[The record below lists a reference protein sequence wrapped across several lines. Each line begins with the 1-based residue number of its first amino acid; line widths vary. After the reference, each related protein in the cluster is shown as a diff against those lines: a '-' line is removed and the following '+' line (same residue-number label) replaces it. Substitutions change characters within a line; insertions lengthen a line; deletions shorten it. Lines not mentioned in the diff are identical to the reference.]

1 MMGRFRTKVLAI
13 LRSRAV
19 TSTTPD
25 PAPKAEPVKLTHAL
39 DGYEGR
45 WVALKDGK
53 VIAAQETFDHLYQY
67 LHANQIRG
75 ATIVRAPA
83 EGEPEMVGL
92 G

>member
-1 MMGRFRTKVLAI
+1 MMGRFRMKVLEI

-19 TSTTPD
+19 TSSAPD
-25 PAPKAEPVKLTHAL
+25 PTSKAEPVRLTDAL
-39 DGYEGR
+39 EGYEGR
-45 WVALKDGK
+45 WVALKDGE
-53 VIAAQETFDHLYQY
+53 VIAAQDTFDHLYHY

-75 ATIVRAPA
+75 ATIMRAPA

>member
-1 MMGRFRTKVLAI
+1 
-13 LRSRAV
+13 
-19 TSTTPD
+19 
-25 PAPKAEPVKLTHAL
+25 
-39 DGYEGR
+39 GR
-45 WVALKDGK
+45 WVALKDGE
-53 VIAAQETFDHLYQY
+53 VIAAQDTFDHLYRY